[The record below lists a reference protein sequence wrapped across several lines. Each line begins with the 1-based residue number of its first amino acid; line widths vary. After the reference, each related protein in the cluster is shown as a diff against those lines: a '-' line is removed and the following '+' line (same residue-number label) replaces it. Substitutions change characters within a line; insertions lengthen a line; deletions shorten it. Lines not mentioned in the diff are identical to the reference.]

1 MATIGGRLIDQGNS
15 GCIFTPALHCK
26 YKKHDQKPIKGE
38 QIVTKLIHKDDA
50 NQEYTISMI
59 IREIPLWR
67 NYFSVALSMCV
78 PSTKQTEKDL
88 SECKPLDKAPIST
101 FRILP
106 VPYAGLQ
113 IFRYKFSAKTFDMMN
128 FFTHLIG
135 AGALLALFG
144 VVHTDLH
151 MGNILVDHHGIPR
164 IIDFNLAI
172 IKEKVTINRIEHAY
186 GVIWSQESPDATLIN
201 AIAHGYTPSNA
212 IPSIILKKP
221 IMKKI
226 RSMLSITNETMIEQ
240 LEQFAAT
247 SASIT
252 SGNVLGWFKNYW
264 CKIDSWAIGVI
275 IVYLLSS
282 FSVMS
287 EFTPMIMKHKP
298 RLIPLLRRMC
308 AINPIQR
315 IDCVQALYYLQPD
328 HFIIRKYGKKWLED
342 VGSGN
347 IVATSGTS

>member
-252 SGNVLGWFKNYW
+252 SGNVLSWINTYW
-264 CKIDSWAIGVI
+264 RTIDSWAIGTYFIDMLKVHSI
-275 IVYLLSS
+275 TPQIYNQYKAKHAVFKKLL
-282 FSVMS
+282 VKLC
-287 EFTPMIMKHKP
+287 EV
-298 RLIPLLRRMC
+298 
-308 AINPIQR
+308 NPDQR
-315 IDCVQALYYLQPD
+315 WDCMQALYYLHPNS
-328 HFIIRKYGKKWLED
+328 IVIRKYGASWL
-342 VGSGN
+342 N
-347 IVATSGTS
+347 KTH